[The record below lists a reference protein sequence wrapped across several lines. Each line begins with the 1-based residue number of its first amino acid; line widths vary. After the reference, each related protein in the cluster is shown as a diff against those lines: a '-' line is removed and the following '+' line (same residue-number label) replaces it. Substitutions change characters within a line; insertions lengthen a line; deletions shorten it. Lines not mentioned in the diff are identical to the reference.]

1 MKEREKAE
9 GTREERRKQKRD
21 VVFDMVV
28 SRFEPRVYLHML
40 ASWVPLSALN
50 TQLLVTDETGTF
62 IPSN

>member
-1 MKEREKAE
+1 MKERKKAE

-28 SRFEPRVYLHML
+28 SRFEPRAYLHML